1 MQIDYADTV
10 SVHLNMPRQLVVELD
25 LRRNRH
31 MTRTSMII
39 RAVEAYLASM
49 EAPETPKSTP
59 SSAWTIFS

>member
-10 SVHLNMPRQLVVELD
+10 SVHLNLPRQLVAELD

-39 RAVEAYLASM
+39 RAVEAYIVSM
-49 EAPETPKSTP
+49 EPAEAPKSTP
-59 SSAWTIFS
+59 PSAWTIFS

>member
-10 SVHLNMPRQLVVELD
+10 SVHLNLPRQLVQELD

-39 RAVEAYLASM
+39 RAVEAYIASM
-49 EAPETPKSTP
+49 EVSENPKSTP
-59 SSAWTIFS
+59 SSVWTIFS